1 VKNHASNGRMASV
14 WAMLPVGIR
23 RYGEVVMWY
32 VVLVAYIVDGIG
44 SGVCV
49 EFGGVVWASL

>member
-1 VKNHASNGRMASV
+1 MASV